1 MNLLRLPLAGRRAR
15 LGPFELEVPELA
27 GEDEI
32 VLGLRP
38 HELLPGSDLE
48 LRVEWVE
55 EQGDRQVVE
64 ASVAE
69 QRLRLSGAFAAGLA
83 PGMSVGIALRAAPWH
98 WFHPRTGA
106 RLGAA

>member
-1 MNLLRLPLAGRRAR
+1 VQ
-15 LGPFELEVPELA
+15 LGVFEFEAPELA
-27 GEDEI
+27 GEVEI

-64 ASVAE
+64 ASVAG

-83 PGMSVGIALRAAPWH
+83 PGERLGIALRSAPWH